1 MKTELLLKKIKHWSV
16 YTLLFLANVALLQ
29 AQEDVRLTKV
39 DTVEDEITISNFGTM
54 EANITNYQLCLG
66 PGTYVRVGATTGG
79 NVIIPPSSDVIISYN
94 VNEASGGLSL
104 FSNTNFG
111 SSNPADLIAYV
122 QWGAANQLR
131 VGQAVTAG
139 RWDNAS
145 NFVSGTPPYS
155 TTEGGSAA
163 VWFEACDANGGQ
175 IQIAAT
181 TDTTAEICVGEGI
194 DDLIDVE
201 FVDPN
206 VRSGDSFSWVITDQ
220 ATGDILGKPASV
232 PAGGFSLEG
241 APTGICDIWYLRYN
255 GDIGFDTATNVS
267 QLSGC
272 FDLSNPISVTR
283 NAVNGG
289 EIQIAGTTDTTAEIC
304 VGEGIDDLIDVEF
317 VDPNVR
323 SGDSFSWVITDQA
336 TGDILGKPASVPAG
350 GFSLEGAPTGICDI
364 WYLRYNGDIG
374 FDTATN
380 VSQLSG
386 CFDLSNPISVTRNAV
401 NGGEIQ
407 IAGTTDT
414 TAEICVGEGADDL
427 IDVEFT
433 ASSTTSGTNGI
444 YVITDQAT
452 GQILG
457 TPAAGPFNLEGAPA
471 GICDIWY
478 LRYEDGLTGLTM
490 GQNVAGLAGCFD
502 LSNPISITRLTGTD
516 CSALSVDDFE
526 ADFNFS
532 VYPNPV
538 QDELSIKYA
547 GSQNLNLEVQ
557 VINMLGKQLINDVD
571 FSNKA
576 NTVLDMRG
584 LNSGT
589 YFLNIRDKNSGSSI
603 VKRVVKN

>member
-16 YTLLFLANVALLQ
+16 YTLLFLVNVALLQ

-175 IQIAAT
+175 IQIAGT
-181 TDTTAEICVGEGI
+181 TDTTAEICVGEGT

-304 VGEGIDDLIDVEF
+304 VGEG
-317 VDPNVR
+317 
-323 SGDSFSWVITDQA
+323 T
-336 TGDILGKPASVPAG
+336 
-350 GFSLEGAPTGICDI
+350 
-364 WYLRYNGDIG
+364 
-374 FDTATN
+374 
-380 VSQLSG
+380 
-386 CFDLSNPISVTRNAV
+386 
-401 NGGEIQ
+401 
-407 IAGTTDT
+407 
-414 TAEICVGEGADDL
+414 DDL

-502 LSNPISITRLTGTD
+502 LSNPISITRLTGTS

-557 VINMLGKQLINDVD
+557 VINMLGKQLINVD